1 MKLVT
6 YLALVATCELTDAA
20 YVNLRALQEAAASQE
35 AQDDG
40 TVKEHE
46 TAIKKINK
54 EVEQAKTKMQKVVD
68 DDEKPDDEGDK
79 NEEDDEDGQEDE
91 KDANKK

>member
-54 EVEQAKTKMQKVVD
+54 EVE
-68 DDEKPDDEGDK
+68 
-79 NEEDDEDGQEDE
+79 
-91 KDANKK
+91 

>member
-6 YLALVATCELTDAA
+6 YLALVATCDLTDAA
-20 YVNLRALQEAAASQE
+20 YVNLKALQEAAASQE

-54 EVEQAKTKMQKVVD
+54 EVEQAKTTMQKVVD
-68 DDEKPDDEGDK
+68 DDILAD
-79 NEEDDEDGQEDE
+79 NEYDRHEDGL
-91 KDANKK
+91 